1 MSKFDSLLES
11 YRAVQPSR
19 NLHFLEQ
26 SVACRL
32 QQKKSDV
39 PWVVQYFGNIQTR
52 LAALL
57 VAAFVGT
64 GAGFLPDSLVQ
75 NTPPSADFYMFS
87 SASGYLPS
95 AILNRH
101 E

>member
-26 SVACRL
+26 SVTCRL
-32 QQKKSDV
+32 QKKKPDV
-39 PWVVQYFGNIQTR
+39 PWVVQHFGTMQAR
-52 LAALL
+52 FAAIL
-57 VAAFVGT
+57 VAVFVGT
-64 GAGFLPDSLVQ
+64 GSGFLPDSLVQ
-75 NTPPSADFYMFS
+75 DTPPQADFYMFS

-95 AILNRH
+95 ALLNRY